1 MYTIAAT
8 DLDDT
13 LIRSEDWKVSTRAL
27 TALHKWADTRGPV
40 IIATGRPPRWTRK
53 IHESLHDFPW
63 ICYNGAVAYENGEQ
77 IYENLISVRVMREV
91 VKLFAAN
98 APDARVGLEI
108 DDILYINQPIER
120 PHSYYVPDLLTVADR
135 PAAKILLST
144 PDYHAL
150 SDQLLQFSEEAK
162 SLVSD
167 RVSLVQMMAT
177 STSKGHALTMLMKKW
192 GRSMDE
198 IVSFGDDV
206 NDIEMLQESG
216 LGIAVENAVPEVLAV
231 ADRVTASNNDDGVAL
246 ILEELL
252 TEG

>member
-1 MYTIAAT
+1 MHNIVAT

-13 LIRSEDWKVSTRAL
+13 LIRHEDWKVSHRGR

-53 IHESLHDFPW
+53 IHESLHSLPW
-63 ICYNGAVAYENGEQ
+63 ICYNGAVAYENGEL
-77 IYENLISVRVMREV
+77 IYENLISVEVMREV
-91 VKLFAAN
+91 VKLFAAD

-108 DDILYINQPIER
+108 DDKLYINQPIDR
-120 PHSYYVPDLLTVADR
+120 PDSFHVPDLLSVADR
-135 PAAKILLST
+135 PAAKLLLST

-150 SDQLLQFSEEAK
+150 SDQLEQFADEAK

-177 STSKGHALTMLMKKW
+177 SVSKGDTLKMLMQKW

-206 NDIEMLQESG
+206 NDVEMLRDSG
-216 LGIAVENAVPEVLAV
+216 LGVAVENAVPEVLAV
-231 ADRVTASNNDDGVAL
+231 ADRVTASNNDDGVA
-246 ILEELL
+246 IVLEELM
-252 TEG
+252 GGA